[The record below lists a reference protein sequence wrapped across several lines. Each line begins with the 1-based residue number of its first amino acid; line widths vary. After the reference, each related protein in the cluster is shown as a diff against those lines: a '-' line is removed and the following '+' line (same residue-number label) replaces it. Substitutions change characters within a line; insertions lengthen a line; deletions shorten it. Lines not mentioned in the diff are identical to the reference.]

1 METASAL
8 VAVGQEWNN
17 ANAVERMSAK
27 LQTEEGKKVYGK
39 RKEIAEPVFG
49 QVKAN
54 LGFVR
59 FLLKGLKKASGEW
72 ALISLAHNIR
82 RI

>member
-1 METASAL
+1 
-8 VAVGQEWNN
+8 
-17 ANAVERMSAK
+17 MSAK

-54 LGFVR
+54 LGFVGLQLLGLGLIIA
-59 FLLKGLKKASGEW
+59 FLK
-72 ALISLAHNIR
+72 
-82 RI
+82 